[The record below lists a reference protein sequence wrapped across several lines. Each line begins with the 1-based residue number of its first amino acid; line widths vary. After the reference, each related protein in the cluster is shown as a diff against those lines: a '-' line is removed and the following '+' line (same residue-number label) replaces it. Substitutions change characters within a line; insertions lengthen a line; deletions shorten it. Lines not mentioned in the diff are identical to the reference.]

1 MSYINKIPKI
11 QSIFVFLLSVLLG
24 SGRPF
29 GYAYVL
35 LRMLICFN
43 LDFSYLF
50 LYMRLEVCV
59 CVCACAR
66 CTHVHTNFDIKTD
79 FLLFWVTF
87 TAF

>member
-59 CVCACAR
+59 CVCVLVHVVHM
-66 CTHVHTNFDIKTD
+66 CTLILTSKQIFYY
-79 FLLFWVTF
+79 FG
-87 TAF
+87 